1 MLIPTHNG
9 LQASAAA
16 HHRPVYTSDNLLF
29 ASYGPNQVG
38 RDFVVGD
45 IHGEFTLL
53 RRLMSLVGFDEKT
66 DRLFSVGD
74 LVDRG
79 PESPMVVRWL
89 QRPWFIPVRGNHD
102 HWCIEAGLIEEPA
115 GHRRHGGAWFYDL
128 PAEVQPLVAT
138 LLNQMPVAIEVEA
151 RDGRRFG
158 IVHAECTHHSW
169 QRFREALEGELGD
182 SYRNHH
188 IIEAIWRRS
197 RIEDKDT
204 TPVAGI
210 DKVLVGHTVVKEVTE
225 LGNVVY
231 LDTGGCFEDGHLT
244 LFEIGGAGEIISA
257 QNTSKHMASGPK

>member
-1 MLIPTHNG
+1 MLIPTHQG
-9 LQASAAA
+9 WSADAA
-16 HHRPVYTSDNLLF
+16 EHHRPTYLSNNLLF
-29 ASYGPNQVG
+29 ACYGPNQVG

-53 RRLMSLVGFDEKT
+53 RRLLTLVGFDEKT
-66 DRLFSVGD
+66 DRLFLVGD

-79 PESPMVVRWL
+79 PESAMVIRWL
-89 QRPWFIPVRGNHD
+89 QYPWFIPVRGNHD
-102 HWCIEAGLIEEPA
+102 QWCIEAGLIEEPA

-128 PAEVQPLVAT
+128 PAEVQPLMAT

-210 DKVLVGHTVVKEVTE
+210 DKVLVGHTVVEEVTE

-231 LDTGGCFEDGHLT
+231 LDTGGCFDGGHLT
-244 LFEIGGAGEIISA
+244 LYELGGAREIISVP
-257 QNTSKHMASGPK
+257 NVGKHAAVEPV

>member
-1 MLIPTHNG
+1 MLIPTHLG
-9 LQASAAA
+9 FPADAAD
-16 HHRPVYTSDNLLF
+16 HHRPSYLSSNLLF
-29 ASYGPNQVG
+29 ACYGPNQNG

-53 RRLMSLVGFDEKT
+53 RRLMTAAGFDEAT

-79 PESPMVVRWL
+79 PESAQVGRWL
-89 QRPWFIPVRGNHD
+89 CRPWFIPVRGNHD
-102 HWCIEAGLIEEPA
+102 HWCIEAGLTEEPA

-128 PAEVQPLVAT
+128 PENVRPALAT
-138 LLNQMPVAIEVEA
+138 LLNQLPAAIEVEA

-169 QRFREALEGELGD
+169 QRFREALEDEMGT

-188 IIEAIWRRS
+188 LVEAMWRRS
-197 RIEDKDT
+197 RIEDRDT

-210 DKVLVGHTVVKEVTE
+210 DKVLVGHSVVDEVTE

-231 LDTGGCFEDGHLT
+231 LDTGGCFADGWLT
-244 LFEIGGAGEIISA
+244 LYELGGAEEIISVPNPRRGEA
-257 QNTSKHMASGPK
+257 NAGE